1 MTKAGK
7 KLGYETF
14 WRGFKVATEG
24 CFLYSIDIQEDIPKP
39 LRKPIAT
46 SCGDTTFSG
55 PVFGLIARPAVIIR
69 KLWKQTGHSDEKDWT
84 VEVVHKDRHIV
95 GPRGTTIKHYEADE
109 LTEIGIEESFDC
121 VSTFETL
128 FL

>member
-1 MTKAGK
+1 MTKAGENR
-7 KLGYETF
+7 GHETF
-14 WRGFKVATEG
+14 WRGFKVTTKGGPLHE
-24 CFLYSIDIQEDIPKP
+24 IDIQEDVPKP

-46 SCGDTTFSG
+46 SWGKTTFSG
-55 PVFGLIARPAVIIR
+55 PILGLIARPAVIIR
-69 KLWKQTGHSDEKDWT
+69 KLWRQEGSPDEEDWT

-95 GPRGTTIKHYEADE
+95 GPRGTTIKHYEFEE
-109 LTEIGIEESFDC
+109 LSEIGIEESFDC

>member
-7 KLGYETF
+7 KLGRETF
-14 WRGFKVATEG
+14 WRGFKVTTER
-24 CFLYSIDIQEDIPKP
+24 CFLYEIDIQEDVPKP

-46 SCGDTTFSG
+46 SCGKTTFSG
-55 PVFGLIARPAVIIR
+55 PILGLARPAVIIR
-69 KLWKQTGHSDEKDWT
+69 KLWRQEGPPESEDWT

-95 GPRGTTIKHYEADE
+95 PPQGVTIEHYEGDR
-109 LTEIGIEESFDC
+109 LREIGIEESFDC